1 MKSRYNPV
9 LVVVILVGLVC
20 ALWVNWNRHAIE
32 QRNNSVEMAM
42 EYKDLR
48 KLAALEGVPEEV
60 VLKKFQ
66 EAGINSLMVFD
77 TSLERLGKIGA
88 IKLVTG
94 KELRQAKVLGN
105 VHSVFLNIFHIS
117 KNTSIIT

>member
-9 LVVVILVGLVC
+9 LVAVILVGLVC

-48 KLAALEGVPEEV
+48 KLADRKSV
-60 VLKKFQ
+60 V
-66 EAGINSLMVFD
+66 
-77 TSLERLGKIGA
+77 
-88 IKLVTG
+88 
-94 KELRQAKVLGN
+94 
-105 VHSVFLNIFHIS
+105 
-117 KNTSIIT
+117 